1 MGDFSHLSRT
11 GDAALVDV
19 SAKQP
24 TRRIATVEGR
34 VTVSQACAAKLGQG
48 AADEIRR
55 TARLAGIQAAKQ
67 TSTLIPL
74 CHQVP
79 LTRVDVDIGFLS
91 DERSFILRVTSE
103 ATAVTGVEMEALCA
117 ASIAGATIYDMI
129 KAVDPAAVVGPFRL
143 VEKLGGKNGP
153 WHCDGNAAT

>member
-34 VTVSQACAAKLGQG
+34 VTVSKTCAAKLSES

-67 TSTLIPL
+67 TASLIPL

-79 LTRVDVDIGFLS
+79 LTRVDVDIGFLP
-91 DERSFILRVTSE
+91 DERCFVLRVTSE

-129 KAVDPAAVVGPFRL
+129 KAVDPAAIVGPFHL

-153 WHCDGNAAT
+153 WQCGDRAAT